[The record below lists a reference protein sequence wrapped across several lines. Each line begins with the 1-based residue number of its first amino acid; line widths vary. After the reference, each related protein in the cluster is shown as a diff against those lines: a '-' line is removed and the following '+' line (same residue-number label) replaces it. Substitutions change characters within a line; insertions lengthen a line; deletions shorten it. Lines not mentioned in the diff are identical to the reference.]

1 MDENKKQKVKLI
13 MVEEKPYI
21 ISLDKI
27 ELGDKVIV
35 TVGGQYPSI
44 VNCENE
50 TIREILITDCLPNI
64 LRWELIEKPIDY
76 VNKYNY
82 SVSLTENNE
91 IFYKGQFNY

>member
-1 MDENKKQKVKLI
+1 MLSFFLYFPNTEKVFLSIASKNIKSDILNSSSFDLGI
-13 MVEEKPYI
+13 SEIDTNRLSI
-21 ISLDKI
+21 I
-27 ELGDKVIV
+27 
-35 TVGGQYPSI
+35 
-44 VNCENE
+44 
-50 TIREILITDCLPNI
+50 DCLPNI

>member
-1 MDENKKQKVKLI
+1 MGISEIDTNRLSIIVSNNTKSKILNFKLNLI
-13 MVEEKPYI
+13 
-21 ISLDKI
+21 
-27 ELGDKVIV
+27 
-35 TVGGQYPSI
+35 
-44 VNCENE
+44 NCENE